1 MKEPVQS
8 EIFSLL
14 WPDEFRNWE
23 NSWPGVLN
31 PYFVADLNLEELA
44 EALSF
49 DWYHRMTVGKLLKI
63 LTQKPEIIN
72 YRLDIITDLLANPG
86 LAAALESIMPTL
98 DQLEESAAVKV
109 QDSMN
114 DSSFLQTVY
123 RLGELEIYVDCINK
137 LQTCLQ
143 VATLNSKGFLRLKS
157 VIHQVAGNPEFASL
171 VGELPKLRSGFTQLA
186 SVTIGIN
193 LDSLMRP
200 YEATILS
207 VNEQNFKG
215 GSLLNRLF
223 HKKCNDSPYQGI
235 SPLLKIELIQTW
247 NNDQLQNVPNPFQLA
262 IFDELNRIM
271 GSVTK
276 PVAAELGRYTKINSR
291 LLVTLK
297 SDIAFYLGVLKFI
310 ATIRGAGLPLCRP
323 VIMNQDAKIFKVS
336 DLYNIN
342 MAFQRCLTQPDT
354 VQAVV
359 ASDVTFEDGQIFIL
373 TGPNRGGKTTYT
385 QAIGLAQ
392 LIGQLGILIPG
403 WEGALSPVDAI
414 LTHFPVNE
422 KPDSNLGR
430 LGEESQ
436 RLNEIFQRATQYS
449 LILLNESLSST
460 SPGECLYLAQE
471 IVIGLKLLG
480 ARTVFATHLHEL
492 AANLEIINSQ
502 MPGNSKVISMVA
514 GVGSKDALPA
524 ETGGF
529 NHRTFK
535 ITPAPPQ
542 GMSYARDIAARYGIS
557 REKLISVMRERAV
570 IDPDV
575 RIEFGEGKKEV
586 ESLELKMIHN
596 T

>member
-1 MKEPVQS
+1 MKEQVEP
-8 EIFSLL
+8 EIFSLV
-14 WPDEFRNWE
+14 WPDEFNKLE
-23 NSWPGVLN
+23 NNWPGAIN
-31 PYFVADLNLEELA
+31 PYFTVDLNLEELA
-44 EALSF
+44 EALTF
-49 DWYHRMTVGKLLKI
+49 DRFHLMTVGKLLKM

-72 YRLDIITDLLANPG
+72 YRLDIITDLLANPDLG
-86 LAAALESIMPTL
+86 AALESILPVL
-98 DQLEESAAVKV
+98 DQLEESATAKIRDYVA
-109 QDSMN
+109 DSP
-114 DSSFLQTVY
+114 FLQTVY

-143 VATLNSKGFLRLKS
+143 PAVLNSKGLLKLKS
-157 VIHQVAGNPEFASL
+157 VINQVAGNPEFTSL
-171 VGELPKLRSGFTQLA
+171 VRELPKLRSGFSQLA

-193 LDSLMRP
+193 LDERMHP
-200 YEATILS
+200 YQATILS
-207 VNEQNFKG
+207 INEQKFKG

-223 HKKCNDSPYQGI
+223 NKKNSSSPYQGI

-247 NNDQLQNVPNPFQLA
+247 SNDEFQNAPNPFQVA
-262 IFDELNRIM
+262 IFEELNRIV
-271 GSVTK
+271 GSITK
-276 PVAAELGRYTKINSR
+276 PVAVELSQYTKFNSR
-291 LLVTLK
+291 LLVALK

-310 ATIRGAGLPLCRP
+310 GTIHAAGLPLCRP
-323 VIMNQDAKIFKVS
+323 AIMDRDARVFKVS

-342 MAFQRCLTQPDT
+342 MVFQRCLKQPNTAQT
-354 VQAVV
+354 VVTNE
-359 ASDVTFEDGQIFIL
+359 VTFENGHIFIL

-403 WEGALSPVDAI
+403 KEAAISPVDTI

-430 LGEESQ
+430 LGKESQ
-436 RLNEIFQRATQYS
+436 RLNEIFQQATQYS

-480 ARTVFATHLHEL
+480 ARTVYATHLHEL
-492 AANLEIINSQ
+492 AANLETFNSQ
-502 MPGNSKVISMVA
+502 MPGNSKVVSMVA
-514 GVGSKDALPA
+514 GICPKDASQNEA
-524 ETGGF
+524 DGF

-535 ITPAPPQ
+535 ITPGLPQ

-575 RIEFGEGKKEV
+575 RIEFGGEK
-586 ESLELKMIHN
+586 LN
-596 T
+596 